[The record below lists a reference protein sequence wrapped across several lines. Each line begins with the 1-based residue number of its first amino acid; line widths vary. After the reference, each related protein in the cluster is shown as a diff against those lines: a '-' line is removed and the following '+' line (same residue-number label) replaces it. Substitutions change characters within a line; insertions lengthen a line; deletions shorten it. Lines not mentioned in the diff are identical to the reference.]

1 MRRPHEFILYPLIF
15 LNAKDE
21 IARIMLFKRERLT
34 HRENTPRGD
43 LAFKSIDSSD
53 SAFKP
58 SMTGLN
64 CVLREHRG
72 SQPAP
77 RWYEN
82 ADPQRAHPSQRLYIS
97 AQTAHRYHRR
107 YLDSHRRI

>member
-34 HRENTPRGD
+34 HRENTPRGTF
-43 LAFKSIDSSD
+43 AFKSIDSSD

-64 CVLREHRG
+64 C
-72 SQPAP
+72 PK
-77 RWYEN
+77 
-82 ADPQRAHPSQRLYIS
+82 RASRFSTRAALV
-97 AQTAHRYHRR
+97 
-107 YLDSHRRI
+107 